1 MKPNFFS
8 NGSPYLSHPLLTPE
22 RTKAELDFIL
32 SQVNLKPG
40 DNLLDIGC
48 GSGRHAVELAQRGFR
63 VVGIDPSNAMIQAAR
78 QAASGMDNEPQFIQA
93 RAEQFKSG
101 QKFEAALCL
110 FTTLGQIDNG
120 GDNRLLVE
128 RVFDLL
134 NKDGYFVVE
143 IPHPEWVKTNLV
155 YEEYIPFQKGT
166 MYIERSFSESDNT
179 ITEIFTRVTR
189 AERRAYLLKYRLFS
203 REELVTMLET
213 CGFLIKA
220 VFGGYQEHPAGP
232 DEASILVF
240 STI

>member
-8 NGSPYLSHPLLTPE
+8 DGSPYLSHPLLTPE
-22 RTKAELDFIL
+22 RTKAEVDFIL

-40 DNLLDIGC
+40 DSLLDIGC
-48 GSGRHAVELAQRGFR
+48 GSGRHAIELAQRGFL
-63 VVGIDPSNAMIQAAR
+63 VVGIDPSKTMIQAAR
-78 QAASGMDNEPQFIQA
+78 QAASGIDNEPRFIQD

-134 NKDGYFVVE
+134 NKDGYFIVE

-155 YEEYIPFQKGT
+155 IEENIPYQRGI
-166 MYIERSFSESDNT
+166 MYIERSYSETDNAV
-179 ITEIFTRVTR
+179 TEIFTRVTSS
-189 AERRAYLLKYRLFS
+189 ERRVYLLKYRLFS
-203 REELVTMLET
+203 REELISMLEAI
-213 CGFLIKA
+213 GFTITA
-220 VFGGYQEHPAGP
+220 VFGGYQKLPAGP
-232 DEASILVF
+232 DKASILVF